1 MLPAIRRSANGKRL
15 YHMPSLRKLFAEDQ
29 RQAKESDRKG
39 VIYARVSSSHQKEA
53 GDLQRQ
59 VEDLQTSYPGH
70 DIIRDVGSG
79 LNFKRPGLQALLER
93 VHSGTVSEVVVR
105 HKDRLCRYGL
115 ELLEWIFKKAGT
127 KLVVLSHEQEAS
139 STKELAD
146 DLLAITT
153 VFVARHN
160 GQRSAENR
168 RKRKAD
174 GCAQGEGIPDQSAE
188 AGAQ

>member
-1 MLPAIRRSANGKRL
+1 M
-15 YHMPSLRKLFAEDQ
+15 
-29 RQAKESDRKG
+29 
-39 VIYARVSSSHQKEA
+39 
-53 GDLQRQ
+53 
-59 VEDLQTSYPGH
+59 H
-70 DIIRDVGSG
+70 DVIRDVGSG
-79 LNFKRPGLQALLER
+79 LNFKRPGLQALLEQ
-93 VHSGTVSEVVVR
+93 VHRGTVSEVVVR
-105 HKDRLCRYGL
+105 HKDRLCRYRL

-160 GQRSAENR
+160 GQRSTENR

-174 GCAQGEGIPDQSAE
+174 GCAQGEGIPNHTAE